1 MLESAAYAFG
11 WINPLLRQMA
21 PSPCRADKPQ
31 SARHPLLHFCV
42 CVCVYMFHQKKSTG
56 KLAVVKM
63 VNGSVLVLEY
73 DGKSAS
79 LPPPPHTHT
88 KKCLDIFLKNVN

>member
-42 CVCVYMFHQKKSTG
+42 CICVYMCF
-56 KLAVVKM
+56 
-63 VNGSVLVLEY
+63 
-73 DGKSAS
+73 
-79 LPPPPHTHT
+79 T
-88 KKCLDIFLKNVN
+88 KKKKHWQVCCGEDGEWICFGFGMCLCMCTCIESSVS